1 MGQIIPRS
9 IFPLLESSLQ
19 ESRITAI
26 LGARQVGKSTL
37 ARSLPNPYYSLD
49 DLGTRSF
56 AARDPVGFA
65 QSLPAGAIIDEI
77 QRVPDL
83 LLAIK
88 SIVDLEHSTG
98 RFVVTGSAN
107 ILTLPKLADTLAG
120 RMRILE
126 LHPLAEAEIEKG
138 TPVGQNFV
146 DRLFD
151 EHFICSE
158 LQHSST
164 DLIARVVRGGYPEIL
179 RRSVGASRD
188 DWFADY
194 IIAILQREVR
204 EISRIGEIGEIERVL
219 RLLAVRTGQMLS
231 PTSLSSDIGIPKETL
246 RRYFRILEQLYL
258 VHALPAW
265 SPDAGRQYI
274 KSPKFH
280 INDTGLAAYELGANE
295 QLLTKNHNL
304 LGNLLETFVVN
315 EIRKQASWSVIRPRL
330 YHLRIYDG
338 REIDLILQARDGRS
352 VAIEIKATASQS
364 ARDARTLCEVANNPK
379 SPMLRGVFLSTGE
392 RSVPIGERVLALPI
406 EALWRS

>member
-49 DLGTRSF
+49 DLGTRAF
-56 AARDPVGFA
+56 ATRDPVGFA

-83 LLAIK
+83 LLALK
-88 SIVDLEHSTG
+88 SIVDLEQSTHLG
-98 RFVVTGSAN
+98 W
-107 ILTLPKLADTLAG
+107 
-120 RMRILE
+120 
-126 LHPLAEAEIEKG
+126 
-138 TPVGQNFV
+138 
-146 DRLFD
+146 
-151 EHFICSE
+151 
-158 LQHSST
+158 T
-164 DLIARVVRGGYPEIL
+164 DAYSGIAPARRRGYPEIL

-188 DWFADY
+188 DWFAD
-194 IIAILQREVR
+194 
-204 EISRIGEIGEIERVL
+204 
-219 RLLAVRTGQMLS
+219 
-231 PTSLSSDIGIPKETL
+231 
-246 RRYFRILEQLYL
+246 
-258 VHALPAW
+258 
-265 SPDAGRQYI
+265 
-274 KSPKFH
+274 
-280 INDTGLAAYELGANE
+280 NE

-330 YHLRIYDG
+330 YHLRLYDG

-364 ARDARTLCEVANNPK
+364 SRDARTLCEVVNNPK

-392 RSVPIGERVLALPI
+392 RTVPIGERVLALPI
-406 EALWRS
+406 EALWRSGERE